1 MKQAVAFLGPSGTY
15 SEIAAKQLFA
25 AGVLYVPCETLDV
38 AVKAV
43 LRGAATAA
51 VLPVENS
58 TEGSVHRTLDLLTA
72 EPLAIRQEWLLP
84 VHHQLLSK
92 AKSVLDITDV
102 WAHPQ
107 ALAQC
112 RAWLTSK
119 LPIAKLHA
127 ANSNGEAAQLA
138 ADDPS
143 AAAIASAE
151 AAELYSLR
159 ILASNIEDS
168 KHNTTRFIVVTQA
181 SSAGLTIN
189 AAKPTSHDKTSLV
202 CSLPNKAGSLYG
214 LLGIFA
220 KHKVNLTKL
229 ESRPLPNTDWD
240 YLFYIDCDGHMGSAN
255 IKRALQEV
263 ETYAVFYKML
273 GSYPIAKQPLDGKVK

>member
-15 SEIAAKQLFA
+15 SEVATKQLFG
-25 AGVLYVPCETLDV
+25 AGVLFVPCETLDV
-38 AVKAV
+38 VVKTV

-51 VLPVENS
+51 VLPIENS
-58 TEGSVHRTLDLLTA
+58 TEGSVHRTLDILTG
-72 EPLAIRQEWLLP
+72 EPLVIRQEWLLP

-92 AKSVLDITDV
+92 AKNIVDVTDV

-112 RAWLTSK
+112 RAWLAGK
-119 LPIAKLHA
+119 LPVAKLHA

-138 ADDPS
+138 SDNPS
-143 AAAIASAE
+143 AAAIASEE

-159 ILASNIEDS
+159 ILARDIEDR

-181 SSAGLTIN
+181 PAGSQIAGAT
-189 AAKPTSHDKTSLV
+189 KPTTHDKTSLV

-229 ESRPLPNTDWD
+229 ESRPLPDTEWD
-240 YLFYIDCDGHMGSAN
+240 YLFYIDCDGHAAEGGL
-255 IKRALQEV
+255 KKALQEI
-263 ETYAVFYKML
+263 EAYAVFYKLL
-273 GSYPIAKQPLDGKVK
+273 GSYPKMKRREG